1 MTLELKPQ
9 RNPALRC
16 TDLLGDFMNTLTRKG
31 YARIYVE
38 KPEDVARVKNIIKEL
53 DAFEFEYLPEK
64 LVAPFAEYPALAY
77 THKFDGLCMNRLTAI
92 CWQRGIHIWTC
103 DNGINE
109 WMDAATSPN
118 TVLADKKSALP
129 NNEKQV

>member
-1 MTLELKPQ
+1 
-9 RNPALRC
+9 
-16 TDLLGDFMNTLTRKG
+16 MNTLTRKG

-38 KPEDVARVKNIIKEL
+38 KPEDVVRVKDIIQEL

-64 LVAPFAEYPALAY
+64 LVAPFAEYPVLAY

-103 DNGINE
+103 DNGTNE
-109 WMDAATSPN
+109 WMEAATSPN
-118 TVLADKKSALP
+118 GKLTHEAGGE
-129 NNEKQV
+129 NQ